1 MSFAMIFANIG
12 NSAAV
17 AMAAEGNGGRVEF
30 QMSREDVWAAAKE
43 AVRAG
48 GGISAENFNFT
59 QGDAEGV
66 RALFAGGRLFEI
78 TNGVKYEAYPD
89 TEGAELRVFIRIP
102 GDGDPEN
109 YQLTG
114 EEKLVF
120 MYMNSGEE
128 DLRASVKIVGE
139 ESGEIAVNTGE
150 ILVES
155 WQEAFGE
162 SRKKDGEN
170 LSGQMSAPA
179 QGSQNGAGKEAAGS
193 TDSAG
198 SEETSAGV
206 ENAVG
211 EETTAR
217 EENAVGEETTAG
229 EENAV
234 GEETTVGEE
243 NTTGEETTVGAENM
257 GGEETAAGEDG
268 SVHDETGADEADGKT
283 EIEIGTGTEAGAGED
298 ANSTDSGTLDNA
310 EVSGEESNK
319 AEQDNGDISSETGE
333 EVKVETEVKPGSE
346 AGTEAEENGTSHEHD
361 EASVEKSEAPAEKA
375 EAAPEHSGKDVKEPE
390 KADGAEEKTIEKT
403 EGKTEEKS
411 KDAEKASD
419 RSADKDSSSDTSGS
433 DGNDENKETAKLS
446 KSENQVRVVAES
458 AEDKYGLV
466 ALGENT
472 TARVIVMK
480 LSATGFAAEGEEGI
494 PADVPEEVKKFLE
507 AVKELPVPEA
517 VTKEDAEEIIEKLY
531 SETLSDGYALTI
543 NSDEPWTQ
551 REDVKAACVKYEV
564 TFAAAEKVLKLEEA
578 GTFETK
584 IDKNKSLFG
593 RDYHIYEQNVVD
605 ELNRRTLN
613 LNITVPVGETVIDEG
628 VFRFWDMSY
637 GVYNVSSWDD
647 FDIWST
653 NEDVLKVKAVPN
665 GKSLKII
672 YEGIADGTAQI
683 KMAFNLTTI
692 STGEGSIWGAG
703 NWGGAACAN
712 CTVGTMTV
720 GNGTGNGKPAKPT
733 VNDVPTANQDGYVY
747 IKCVTYPNT
756 DPTNKWNRTHAGYM
770 RLRNSTNG
778 WSFGE
783 IYSNDGRFGDE
794 LPTNDYPWFCD
805 LTIDKDWYLKQWNFN
820 YSYAESVHYLANDAP
835 VTMTFV
841 SDGEDWYYF
850 EEDVPLVV
858 WITHEKPVDPTYA
871 VTYTDGVAGEVV
883 FPDQGYEGLKV
894 KDKTPEFKGIPSRDG
909 YTFMGWAP
917 AVNPVVS
924 ADDAN
929 DKNEIIYTATWKK
942 NEEKPTP
949 TTYTVIYTDG
959 VKGEIVFPDQGYE
972 DLKVKDKTPEFKGT
986 PSRDGYTFMGWAPA
1000 VNPVVSA
1007 DDANDKNEI
1016 IYTATWKKNE
1026 EKPTPTTYTVIYTD
1040 GVKGEIVFPDQGYED
1055 LKVDDNTPAFVGET
1069 GEPSSPT
1076 CDGYTFKGWSPEVKE
1091 KVKAED
1097 ANDKGEIIY
1106 TATWEKNEEE
1116 KPTPTTYTIIYTD
1129 GVENETVFDEQ
1140 RHEGLKVDDN
1150 TPAFVGETG
1159 EPSSPTCDG
1168 YTFKGWSPE
1177 VKEKV
1182 KAEDANDKGEIIY
1195 TATWEKN
1202 GAKPTPKLVVTKK
1215 NDGFKV
1221 DNKTGKATVDY
1232 TVTVTNVSGF
1242 DIYGLRITDELDEP
1256 TLEKVNAADIGKPS
1270 ITYSFKDFKI
1280 DKGDGNGPSKASL
1293 KSGGANDLIHVLE
1306 PLDRNEEF
1314 KDNQKVTLTYT
1325 IEIENANDDVE
1336 VKVTL
1341 YNKVKGA
1348 SWSKL
1353 SGTAPQGRK
1362 SRAAAMLLADAADSD
1377 EPDVDGEASSSTGG
1391 EISDSGSSDTEGTI
1405 PRKYRV
1411 SYTWNLPEGA
1421 DEKLPETEKY
1431 FKDTLVTVDNDY
1443 TSSTKITVDGKTYTF
1458 SGWSTEDGEI
1468 RDAVENGEF
1477 TMPARNVVIKGTWTP
1492 DNPGPDKPDP
1502 DNPEPENPDPDKPD
1516 PDKPEPDNPG
1526 PDNPTPDNPKPDNP
1540 TPDIPNPETHKV
1552 TVHYIYAD
1560 GSRAADDAVRDNL
1573 TEGTTYSITS
1583 PGISGY
1589 TPDQSIVNGT
1599 MGTEDVEITVTYTRN
1614 SSGNSGGGGSN
1625 GGGGGGGSR
1634 TTNIRGRA
1642 LGSTP
1647 DSEPDVPVAEVPDE
1661 DVPLANIPVDIPD
1674 ADVPLAGIVQWNIPD
1689 DDVPLAAVP
1698 RTGDSS
1704 GVWHMMAI
1712 LSAFGLMAMSLL
1724 DKKKR
1729 QE

>member
-1 MSFAMIFANIG
+1 MERRTENRLRQRKRALQHWYPAKRLAAFILSFAMIFANIG

-162 SRKKDGEN
+162 NHKEDEEN
-170 LSGQMSAPA
+170 LSGQTSAPA
-179 QGSQNGAGKEAAGS
+179 QGGQNGAGKEAAGS

-198 SEETSAGV
+198 SEETTAG
-206 ENAVG
+206 A
-211 EETTAR
+211 
-217 EENAVGEETTAG
+217 ENAVGEETTAG
-229 EENAV
+229 EEV
-234 GEETTVGEE
+234 ISGEETTVGEE
-243 NTTGEETTVGAENM
+243 NAAGEETTVGEENAAGGETTVGAENT
-257 GGEETAAGEDG
+257 GGEETVAGEDG
-268 SVHDETGADEADGKT
+268 SVHDEAGADEAGSKT
-283 EIEIGTGTEAGAGED
+283 EIEIGTGTEAGSEED
-298 ANSTDSGTLDNA
+298 ADSTDSRTLDNA
-310 EVSGEESNK
+310 EVSGEETNK
-319 AEQDNGDISSETGE
+319 AEQDKDDKSSETGE
-333 EVKVETEVKPGSE
+333 EAKAETEVKPGSE
-346 AGTEAEENGTSHEHD
+346 AGA
-361 EASVEKSEAPAEKA
+361 EASAEKSEASPEKA
-375 EAAPEHSGKDVKEPE
+375 EAAPEHSNKDVKEPE
-390 KADGAEEKTIEKT
+390 RADGAEEKTKEKT

-411 KDAEKASD
+411 KDAEKESD
-419 RSADKDSSSDTSGS
+419 KSADKDSSSDTSGS
-433 DGNDENKETAKLS
+433 NGNDENKETAKLS

-458 AEDKYGLV
+458 AGDKYGLV

-480 LSATGFAAEGEEGI
+480 LSATGFAAEDEEEI

-507 AVKELPVPEA
+507 AVAKLPEEITKENAEDVGALLYGEIADALEVLLGTEYEDRNDVQNAEVVMAEAIEMLEA
-517 VTKEDAEEIIEKLY
+517 VLGMETEVYAKNISVYANTLAE
-531 SETLSDGYALTI
+531 
-543 NSDEPWTQ
+543 
-551 REDVKAACVKYEV
+551 VKAAFKNQGIFQKTGASVTKDPTPQKILHVGEKNSQTFTPVRGIQCRTCGNWLGGGIFAPTKYCELEASDNNSLTKDFKFGKGNSSDSLAGSTECLKMDFSGAKPGTSTINVNYYCNFELYYDRSLGDDGGSYKSCYYCYVYYNLITNLGYVQNDATWHKYIETIPVKIQADYQLKYDLNGGSGSV
-564 TFAAAEKVLKLEEA
+564 PSTLKTAAATSMSINVTSQKPIRTDYTFKGWAEKPDAKAKDVISSVTLNWYEAEEDEY
-578 GTFETK
+578 GNLPGSKKNPVTK
-584 IDKNKSLFG
+584 ILYAVWEEEDTSPDSPKAT
-593 RDYHIYEQNVVD
+593 Y
-605 ELNRRTLN
+605 
-613 LNITVPVGETVIDEG
+613 TVI
-628 VFRFWDMSY
+628 
-637 GVYNVSSWDD
+637 
-647 FDIWST
+647 
-653 NEDVLKVKAVPN
+653 
-665 GKSLKII
+665 
-672 YEGIADGTAQI
+672 
-683 KMAFNLTTI
+683 
-692 STGEGSIWGAG
+692 
-703 NWGGAACAN
+703 
-712 CTVGTMTV
+712 
-720 GNGTGNGKPAKPT
+720 
-733 VNDVPTANQDGYVY
+733 
-747 IKCVTYPNT
+747 
-756 DPTNKWNRTHAGYM
+756 
-770 RLRNSTNG
+770 
-778 WSFGE
+778 
-783 IYSNDGRFGDE
+783 
-794 LPTNDYPWFCD
+794 
-805 LTIDKDWYLKQWNFN
+805 
-820 YSYAESVHYLANDAP
+820 
-835 VTMTFV
+835 
-841 SDGEDWYYF
+841 
-850 EEDVPLVV
+850 
-858 WITHEKPVDPTYA
+858 
-871 VTYTDGVAGEVV
+871 YTDGVSGEIV
-883 FPDQGYEGLKV
+883 FPDEGYEGLQEGNN
-894 KDKTPEFKGIPSRDG
+894 TPGFTGTTSRDG

-929 DKNEIIYTATWKK
+929 DKNEIIYTATWQK

-972 DLKVKDKTPEFKGT
+972 
-986 PSRDGYTFMGWAPA
+986 
-1000 VNPVVSA
+1000 
-1007 DDANDKNEI
+1007 
-1016 IYTATWKKNE
+1016 
-1026 EKPTPTTYTVIYTD
+1026 
-1040 GVKGEIVFPDQGYED
+1040 
-1055 LKVDDNTPAFVGET
+1055 
-1069 GEPSSPT
+1069 
-1076 CDGYTFKGWSPEVKE
+1076 
-1091 KVKAED
+1091 
-1097 ANDKGEIIY
+1097 
-1106 TATWEKNEEE
+1106 
-1116 KPTPTTYTIIYTD
+1116 
-1129 GVENETVFDEQ
+1129 
-1140 RHEGLKVDDN
+1140 GLKVDDN

-1159 EPSSPTCDG
+1159 EPSSPTRDG

-1182 KAEDANDKGEIIY
+1182 KADDANDKNEIIY

-1221 DNKTGKATVDY
+1221 DNKTGKATVNY

-1242 DIYGLRITDELDEP
+1242 SIYGLRITDELDEP
-1256 TLEKVNAADIGKPS
+1256 TLEKVNAADTGEPS

-1280 DKGDGNGPSKASL
+1280 DKGDGNGPSEASL
-1293 KSGGANDLIHVLE
+1293 KSGGANDLIHILE

-1362 SRAAAMLLADAADSD
+1362 SRAAAMLLADAADRD

-1502 DNPEPENPDPDKPD
+1502 DPDNPEPENPDPDKPD

-1560 GSRAADDAVRDNL
+1560 GSRAADDAVRDDL
-1573 TEGTTYSITS
+1573 AEGTTYSITS
-1583 PGISGY
+1583 PDISGY
-1589 TPDQSIVNGT
+1589 TPDQSIVNGM

-1634 TTNIRGRA
+1634 TTNIRGRV

-1661 DVPLANIPVDIPD
+1661 DVPLANIPVNIPD

-1712 LSAFGLMAMSLL
+1712 LSAFGLIAMSLL

>member
-1 MSFAMIFANIG
+1 MIFANIG

-972 DLKVKDKTPEFKGT
+972 DLKV
-986 PSRDGYTFMGWAPA
+986 
-1000 VNPVVSA
+1000 
-1007 DDANDKNEI
+1007 
-1016 IYTATWKKNE
+1016 
-1026 EKPTPTTYTVIYTD
+1026 
-1040 GVKGEIVFPDQGYED
+1040 
-1055 LKVDDNTPAFVGET
+1055 DDNTPAFVGET

-1159 EPSSPTCDG
+1159 EPSSPTRDG

-1202 GAKPTPKLVVTKK
+1202 GAKPTPKLVVTKE
-1215 NDGFKV
+1215 NDGFKL
-1221 DNKTGKATVDY
+1221 DNKTGKATVNY

-1242 DIYGLRITDELDEP
+1242 SIYGLRITDELDEP
-1256 TLEKVNAADIGKPS
+1256 TLEKVNAEDIGEPS

-1280 DKGDGNGPSKASL
+1280 DKGDGNGPSEASL
-1293 KSGGANDLIHVLE
+1293 KSGGAHDRIHVLE

-1502 DNPEPENPDPDKPD
+1502 DPDNPEPENPDPDKPD

-1552 TVHYIYAD
+1552 TVYYIYAD
-1560 GSRAADDAVRDNL
+1560 GSRAADDAVRDDL
-1573 TEGTTYSITS
+1573 AEGTTYSITS

-1634 TTNIRGRA
+1634 TTNIRGRV

>member
-1 MSFAMIFANIG
+1 MERRTENRLRQRKRALQHWYPAKRLAAFILSFAMIFANIG

-972 DLKVKDKTPEFKGT
+972 DLKV
-986 PSRDGYTFMGWAPA
+986 
-1000 VNPVVSA
+1000 
-1007 DDANDKNEI
+1007 
-1016 IYTATWKKNE
+1016 
-1026 EKPTPTTYTVIYTD
+1026 
-1040 GVKGEIVFPDQGYED
+1040 
-1055 LKVDDNTPAFVGET
+1055 DDNTPAFVGET

-1159 EPSSPTCDG
+1159 EPSSPTRDG

-1362 SRAAAMLLADAADSD
+1362 SRAAAMLLADAADRD

-1502 DNPEPENPDPDKPD
+1502 DPDNPEPENPDPDKPD

-1560 GSRAADDAVRDNL
+1560 GSRAADDAVRDDL
-1573 TEGTTYSITS
+1573 AEGTTYSITS
-1583 PGISGY
+1583 PDISGY
-1589 TPDQSIVNGT
+1589 TPDQSIVNGM

-1634 TTNIRGRA
+1634 TTNIRGRV

-1661 DVPLANIPVDIPD
+1661 DVPLANIPVNIPD

-1712 LSAFGLMAMSLL
+1712 LSAFGLIAMSLL

>member
-1 MSFAMIFANIG
+1 MERRTENRLRQRKRALQHWYPAKRLAAFILSFAMIFANIG
-12 NSAAV
+12 NSAAA

-30 QMSREDVWAAAKE
+30 WMSREDVWAAAKE

-89 TEGAELRVFIRIP
+89 TEGAELRVFVRIP

-139 ESGEIAVNTGE
+139 EGGEIVVNTGE

-162 SRKKDGEN
+162 SRKEDEEN
-170 LSGQMSAPA
+170 LSGQTSAPA
-179 QGSQNGAGKEAAGS
+179 QGGQNGAGKEAAGS

-198 SEETSAGV
+198 SEETTAG
-206 ENAVG
+206 A
-211 EETTAR
+211 
-217 EENAVGEETTAG
+217 ENAVGEETTAG
-229 EENAV
+229 EEV
-234 GEETTVGEE
+234 ISGEETTVGEE
-243 NTTGEETTVGAENM
+243 NAAGEETTVGEENAAGGETTVGAENT
-257 GGEETAAGEDG
+257 GGEETVAGEDG
-268 SVHDETGADEADGKT
+268 SVHDEAGADEAGSKT
-283 EIEIGTGTEAGAGED
+283 EIEIGTGTEAGSEED
-298 ANSTDSGTLDNA
+298 ADSTDSGTLDNA
-310 EVSGEESNK
+310 EVSGEETNK
-319 AEQDNGDISSETGE
+319 AEQDKDDKSSETGE
-333 EVKVETEVKPGSE
+333 EAKAETEVKPGSE
-346 AGTEAEENGTSHEHD
+346 AGA
-361 EASVEKSEAPAEKA
+361 EASAEKSEASPEKA
-375 EAAPEHSGKDVKEPE
+375 EAAPEHSNKDVKEPE
-390 KADGAEEKTIEKT
+390 RADGAEEKTKEKT

-419 RSADKDSSSDTSGS
+419 KSADKDSSSDTSGS
-433 DGNDENKETAKLS
+433 NGNDENKETAKLS

-458 AEDKYGLV
+458 AGDKYGLV

-480 LSATGFAAEGEEGI
+480 LSATGFAAEDEEEI

-507 AVKELPVPEA
+507 AVAKLPEEITKENAEDVGALLYGEIADALEVLLGTEYEDRNDVQNAEVVMAEAIEMLEA
-517 VTKEDAEEIIEKLY
+517 VLGMETEVYAKNISVYGNTLAE
-531 SETLSDGYALTI
+531 
-543 NSDEPWTQ
+543 
-551 REDVKAACVKYEV
+551 VKAAFKNQGIFQKTGASVTKDPTPQKILHVGEKNSQTFTPVRGIQCRTCGNWLGGGIFAPTKYCELEASDNNSLTKDFKFGKGNSSDSLAGSTECLKMDFSGAKPGTSTINVNYYCNFELYYDRSLGDDGGSNKFCYYCYVYYNRITNLGYVQNDATWHKYIETIPVKIQADYQLKYDLNGGSGSV
-564 TFAAAEKVLKLEEA
+564 PSTLKTAAATSMSINVTSQKPIRTDYTFKGWAEKPDAKAKDVISSVTLNWYEAEEDEY
-578 GTFETK
+578 GNLPGSKKNPVTK
-584 IDKNKSLFG
+584 ILYAVWEEEDTSPDSPKAT
-593 RDYHIYEQNVVD
+593 Y
-605 ELNRRTLN
+605 
-613 LNITVPVGETVIDEG
+613 TVI
-628 VFRFWDMSY
+628 
-637 GVYNVSSWDD
+637 
-647 FDIWST
+647 
-653 NEDVLKVKAVPN
+653 
-665 GKSLKII
+665 
-672 YEGIADGTAQI
+672 
-683 KMAFNLTTI
+683 
-692 STGEGSIWGAG
+692 
-703 NWGGAACAN
+703 
-712 CTVGTMTV
+712 
-720 GNGTGNGKPAKPT
+720 
-733 VNDVPTANQDGYVY
+733 
-747 IKCVTYPNT
+747 
-756 DPTNKWNRTHAGYM
+756 
-770 RLRNSTNG
+770 
-778 WSFGE
+778 
-783 IYSNDGRFGDE
+783 
-794 LPTNDYPWFCD
+794 
-805 LTIDKDWYLKQWNFN
+805 
-820 YSYAESVHYLANDAP
+820 
-835 VTMTFV
+835 
-841 SDGEDWYYF
+841 
-850 EEDVPLVV
+850 
-858 WITHEKPVDPTYA
+858 
-871 VTYTDGVAGEVV
+871 YTDGVSGEIV
-883 FPDQGYEGLKV
+883 FPDEGYEGLQEGNN
-894 KDKTPEFKGIPSRDG
+894 TPGFTGTTSRDG

-929 DKNEIIYTATWKK
+929 DKNEIIYTATWQK

-972 DLKVKDKTPEFKGT
+972 GLKVEDKTPAFEGT
-986 PSRDGYTFMGWAPA
+986 PSRDGYTFMGWSPA

-1007 DDANDKNEI
+1007 DDANENNEI
-1016 IYTATWKKNE
+1016 IYTATWQKNE
-1026 EKPTPTTYTVIYTD
+1026 EKPIPTTYTVIYTD
-1040 GVKGEIVFPDQGYED
+1040 GVKGEIVFPDQGYE
-1055 LKVDDNTPAFVGET
+1055 
-1069 GEPSSPT
+1069 
-1076 CDGYTFKGWSPEVKE
+1076 
-1091 KVKAED
+1091 
-1097 ANDKGEIIY
+1097 
-1106 TATWEKNEEE
+1106 
-1116 KPTPTTYTIIYTD
+1116 
-1129 GVENETVFDEQ
+1129 
-1140 RHEGLKVDDN
+1140 GLKVDDN

-1159 EPSSPTCDG
+1159 EPSSPTRDG

-1182 KAEDANDKGEIIY
+1182 KADDANDKNEIIY

-1221 DNKTGKATVDY
+1221 DNKTGKATVNY

-1242 DIYGLRITDELDEP
+1242 SIYGLRITDELDEP
-1256 TLEKVNAADIGKPS
+1256 TLEKVNAADIGEPS

-1280 DKGDGNGPSKASL
+1280 DKGDGNGPSEASL
-1293 KSGGANDLIHVLE
+1293 KSGRAHDRIHVLE

-1477 TMPARNVVIKGTWTP
+1477 TMPARNVIIKGTWTP
-1492 DNPGPDKPDP
+1492 DNPGQDKPDPEP
-1502 DNPEPENPDPDKPD
+1502 DNPEPDNPGPDNPTPDNPKPD
-1516 PDKPEPDNPG
+1516 NPGPDNPTPDNPKPDNPG

-1560 GSRAADDAVRDNL
+1560 GSRAADDAVRDDL
-1573 TEGTTYSITS
+1573 AEGTTYSITS
-1583 PGISGY
+1583 PDISGY
-1589 TPDQSIVNGT
+1589 TPDQSIVNGM

-1634 TTNIRGRA
+1634 TTNIRGRV

>member
-1 MSFAMIFANIG
+1 MIFANIG

-1106 TATWEKNEEE
+1106 TATWEKN
-1116 KPTPTTYTIIYTD
+1116 
-1129 GVENETVFDEQ
+1129 
-1140 RHEGLKVDDN
+1140 
-1150 TPAFVGETG
+1150 
-1159 EPSSPTCDG
+1159 
-1168 YTFKGWSPE
+1168 
-1177 VKEKV
+1177 
-1182 KAEDANDKGEIIY
+1182 
-1195 TATWEKN
+1195 

-1362 SRAAAMLLADAADSD
+1362 SRAAAMLLADAADRD

-1502 DNPEPENPDPDKPD
+1502 DPDNPEPENPDPDKPD

-1560 GSRAADDAVRDNL
+1560 GSRAADDAVRDDL
-1573 TEGTTYSITS
+1573 AEGTTYSITS
-1583 PGISGY
+1583 PDISGY
-1589 TPDQSIVNGT
+1589 TPDQSIVNGM

-1634 TTNIRGRA
+1634 TTNIRGRV

-1661 DVPLANIPVDIPD
+1661 DVPLANIPVNIPD

-1712 LSAFGLMAMSLL
+1712 LSAFGLIAMSLL

>member
-1 MSFAMIFANIG
+1 MERRTENRLRQRKRALQHWYPAKRLAAFILSFAMIFANIG

-162 SRKKDGEN
+162 NHKEDEEN
-170 LSGQMSAPA
+170 LSGQTSAPA
-179 QGSQNGAGKEAAGS
+179 QGGQNGAGKEAAGS

-198 SEETSAGV
+198 SEETTAG
-206 ENAVG
+206 A
-211 EETTAR
+211 
-217 EENAVGEETTAG
+217 ENAVGEETTAG
-229 EENAV
+229 EEV
-234 GEETTVGEE
+234 ISGEETTVGEE
-243 NTTGEETTVGAENM
+243 NAAGEETTVGEENAAGGETTVGAENT
-257 GGEETAAGEDG
+257 GGEETVAGEDG
-268 SVHDETGADEADGKT
+268 SVHDEAGADEAGSKT
-283 EIEIGTGTEAGAGED
+283 EIEIGTGTEAGSEED
-298 ANSTDSGTLDNA
+298 ADSTDSRTLDNA
-310 EVSGEESNK
+310 EVSGEETNK
-319 AEQDNGDISSETGE
+319 AEQDKDDKSSETGE
-333 EVKVETEVKPGSE
+333 EAKAETEVKPGSE
-346 AGTEAEENGTSHEHD
+346 AGA
-361 EASVEKSEAPAEKA
+361 EASAEKSEASPEKA
-375 EAAPEHSGKDVKEPE
+375 EAAPEHSNKDVKEPE
-390 KADGAEEKTIEKT
+390 RADGAEEKTKEKT

-419 RSADKDSSSDTSGS
+419 KSADKDSSSDTSGS
-433 DGNDENKETAKLS
+433 NGNDENKETAKLS

-458 AEDKYGLV
+458 AGDKYGLV

-480 LSATGFAAEGEEGI
+480 LSATGFAAEDEEEI

-507 AVKELPVPEA
+507 AVAKLPEEITKENAEDVGALLYGEIADALEVLLGTEYEDRNDVQNAEVVMAEAIEMLEA
-517 VTKEDAEEIIEKLY
+517 VLGMETEVYAKNISVYANTLAE
-531 SETLSDGYALTI
+531 
-543 NSDEPWTQ
+543 
-551 REDVKAACVKYEV
+551 VKAAFKNQGIFQKTGASVTKDPTPQKILHVGEKNSQTFTPVRGIQCRTCGNWLGGGIFAPTKYCELEASDNNSLTKDFKFGKGNSSDSLAGSTECLKMDFSGAKPGTSTINVNYYCNFELYYDRSLGDDGGSYKSCYYCYVYYNLITNLGYVQNDATWHKYIETIPVKIQADYQLKYDLNGGSGSV
-564 TFAAAEKVLKLEEA
+564 PSTLKTAAATSMSINVTSQKPIRTDYTFKGWAEKPDAKAKDVISSVTLNWYEAEEDEY
-578 GTFETK
+578 GNLPGSKKNPVTK
-584 IDKNKSLFG
+584 ILYAVWEEEDTSPDSPKAT
-593 RDYHIYEQNVVD
+593 Y
-605 ELNRRTLN
+605 
-613 LNITVPVGETVIDEG
+613 TVI
-628 VFRFWDMSY
+628 
-637 GVYNVSSWDD
+637 
-647 FDIWST
+647 
-653 NEDVLKVKAVPN
+653 
-665 GKSLKII
+665 
-672 YEGIADGTAQI
+672 
-683 KMAFNLTTI
+683 
-692 STGEGSIWGAG
+692 
-703 NWGGAACAN
+703 
-712 CTVGTMTV
+712 
-720 GNGTGNGKPAKPT
+720 
-733 VNDVPTANQDGYVY
+733 
-747 IKCVTYPNT
+747 
-756 DPTNKWNRTHAGYM
+756 
-770 RLRNSTNG
+770 
-778 WSFGE
+778 
-783 IYSNDGRFGDE
+783 
-794 LPTNDYPWFCD
+794 
-805 LTIDKDWYLKQWNFN
+805 
-820 YSYAESVHYLANDAP
+820 
-835 VTMTFV
+835 
-841 SDGEDWYYF
+841 
-850 EEDVPLVV
+850 
-858 WITHEKPVDPTYA
+858 
-871 VTYTDGVAGEVV
+871 YTDGVSGEIV
-883 FPDQGYEGLKV
+883 FPDEGYEGLQEGNN
-894 KDKTPEFKGIPSRDG
+894 TPGFTGTTSRDG

-929 DKNEIIYTATWKK
+929 DKNEIIYTATWQK

-972 DLKVKDKTPEFKGT
+972 
-986 PSRDGYTFMGWAPA
+986 
-1000 VNPVVSA
+1000 
-1007 DDANDKNEI
+1007 
-1016 IYTATWKKNE
+1016 
-1026 EKPTPTTYTVIYTD
+1026 
-1040 GVKGEIVFPDQGYED
+1040 
-1055 LKVDDNTPAFVGET
+1055 
-1069 GEPSSPT
+1069 
-1076 CDGYTFKGWSPEVKE
+1076 
-1091 KVKAED
+1091 
-1097 ANDKGEIIY
+1097 
-1106 TATWEKNEEE
+1106 
-1116 KPTPTTYTIIYTD
+1116 
-1129 GVENETVFDEQ
+1129 
-1140 RHEGLKVDDN
+1140 GLKVDDN

-1159 EPSSPTCDG
+1159 EPSSPTRDG

-1182 KAEDANDKGEIIY
+1182 KADDANDKNEIIY

-1221 DNKTGKATVDY
+1221 DNKTGKATVNY

-1242 DIYGLRITDELDEP
+1242 SIYGLRITDELDEP
-1256 TLEKVNAADIGKPS
+1256 TLEKVNAADTGEPS

-1280 DKGDGNGPSKASL
+1280 DKGDGNGPSEASL
-1293 KSGGANDLIHVLE
+1293 KSGGANDLIHILE

-1362 SRAAAMLLADAADSD
+1362 SRAAAMLLADAADRD

-1502 DNPEPENPDPDKPD
+1502 DPDNPEPENPDPDKPD

-1560 GSRAADDAVRDNL
+1560 GSRAADDAVRDDL
-1573 TEGTTYSITS
+1573 AEGTTYSITS
-1583 PGISGY
+1583 PDISGY
-1589 TPDQSIVNGT
+1589 TPDQSIVNGM

-1634 TTNIRGRA
+1634 TTNIRGRV

-1661 DVPLANIPVDIPD
+1661 DVPLANIPVNIPD

-1712 LSAFGLMAMSLL
+1712 LSAFGLIAMSLL

>member
-1 MSFAMIFANIG
+1 MSKRRKLYGKENRKPVKTKETGI
-12 NSAAV
+12 AALV
-17 AMAAEGNGGRVEF
+17 SGEAAGGIYLVVCDDLCQYRQLRRCGNGSGRKRR
-30 QMSREDVWAAAKE
+30 SC
-43 AVRAG
+43 
-48 GGISAENFNFT
+48 GISDEP
-59 QGDAEGV
+59 
-66 RALFAGGRLFEI
+66 GGRLFEI

-972 DLKVKDKTPEFKGT
+972 DLKV
-986 PSRDGYTFMGWAPA
+986 
-1000 VNPVVSA
+1000 
-1007 DDANDKNEI
+1007 
-1016 IYTATWKKNE
+1016 
-1026 EKPTPTTYTVIYTD
+1026 
-1040 GVKGEIVFPDQGYED
+1040 
-1055 LKVDDNTPAFVGET
+1055 
-1069 GEPSSPT
+1069 
-1076 CDGYTFKGWSPEVKE
+1076 
-1091 KVKAED
+1091 
-1097 ANDKGEIIY
+1097 
-1106 TATWEKNEEE
+1106 
-1116 KPTPTTYTIIYTD
+1116 
-1129 GVENETVFDEQ
+1129 
-1140 RHEGLKVDDN
+1140 DDN

-1325 IEIENANDDVE
+1325 IEIENANDEVE

-1348 SWSKL
+1348 SWSKK
-1353 SGTAPQGRK
+1353 SGTASQTRK
-1362 SRAAAMLLADAADSD
+1362 SRSAAMFLADSADYD

-1405 PRKYRV
+1405 PRKYHV

-1431 FKDTLVTVDNDY
+1431 FKNTFVTVDNSY
-1443 TSSTKITVDGKTYTF
+1443 TNSTKITVDGKTYTF

-1492 DNPGPDKPDP
+1492 DSPDVPVPDSRYKVTIHYIYKEDGTKAADDNIEDNLAKDDTYSITSPEIEGYTPDRSVVNGTMGTEDIEITVTYTKNDPGNNREEPDSPEPDNPGPNNPGPDNPTP
-1502 DNPEPENPDPDKPD
+1502 DNPKPD
-1516 PDKPEPDNPG
+1516 NPGPDNPTPDNPKPDNPGPDNPTPDNPKPDNPG

-1552 TVHYIYAD
+1552 TVYYIYAD
-1560 GSRAADDAVRDNL
+1560 GSRAADDAVRDDL
-1573 TEGTTYSITS
+1573 AEGTTYSITS

-1634 TTNIRGRA
+1634 TTNIRGRV

>member
-1 MSFAMIFANIG
+1 MERRTENRLRQRKRALQHWYPAKRLAAFILSFAMIFANIG

-883 FPDQGYEGLKV
+883 FPDQGYE
-894 KDKTPEFKGIPSRDG
+894 
-909 YTFMGWAP
+909 
-917 AVNPVVS
+917 
-924 ADDAN
+924 
-929 DKNEIIYTATWKK
+929 
-942 NEEKPTP
+942 
-949 TTYTVIYTDG
+949 
-959 VKGEIVFPDQGYE
+959 

-1076 CDGYTFKGWSPEVKE
+1076 RDGYTFKGWSPEVKE

-1159 EPSSPTCDG
+1159 EPSSPTRDG

-1362 SRAAAMLLADAADSD
+1362 SRAAAMLLADAADRD

-1502 DNPEPENPDPDKPD
+1502 DPDNPEPENPDPDKPD

-1560 GSRAADDAVRDNL
+1560 GSRAADDAVRDDL
-1573 TEGTTYSITS
+1573 AEGTTYSITS
-1583 PGISGY
+1583 PDISGY
-1589 TPDQSIVNGT
+1589 TPDQSIVNGM

-1634 TTNIRGRA
+1634 TTNIRGRV

-1661 DVPLANIPVDIPD
+1661 DVPLANIPVNIPD

-1712 LSAFGLMAMSLL
+1712 LSAFGLIAMSLL

>member
-1 MSFAMIFANIG
+1 MERRTENRLRQRKRALQHWYPAKRLAAFVLSFAMIFANIG
-12 NSAAV
+12 NSAAA

-66 RALFAGGRLFEI
+66 RALFAGGRFFEI

-89 TEGAELRVFIRIP
+89 TEGAELRVFVRIP

-139 ESGEIAVNTGE
+139 EGGEIVVNTGE

-162 SRKKDGEN
+162 NHKEDEEN
-170 LSGQMSAPA
+170 LSGQTSAPA
-179 QGSQNGAGKEAAGS
+179 QGGQNGAGKEAAGS

-198 SEETSAGV
+198 SEETTAG
-206 ENAVG
+206 A
-211 EETTAR
+211 
-217 EENAVGEETTAG
+217 ENAVGEETTAG
-229 EENAV
+229 EEV
-234 GEETTVGEE
+234 ISGEETTVGEE
-243 NTTGEETTVGAENM
+243 NAAGEETTVGEENAAGGETTVGAENT
-257 GGEETAAGEDG
+257 GGEETVAGEDG
-268 SVHDETGADEADGKT
+268 SVHDEAGADEAGSKT
-283 EIEIGTGTEAGAGED
+283 EIEIGTGTEARSEED
-298 ANSTDSGTLDNA
+298 ADSIDSGTLDNA
-310 EVSGEESNK
+310 EVSGEETNK
-319 AEQDNGDISSETGE
+319 AEQDKDDKSSETGE
-333 EVKVETEVKPGSE
+333 EAKAETEVKPGSE
-346 AGTEAEENGTSHEHD
+346 AGA
-361 EASVEKSEAPAEKA
+361 EASAEKSEASPEKA
-375 EAAPEHSGKDVKEPE
+375 EAAPEHSNKDVKEPE
-390 KADGAEEKTIEKT
+390 RADGAEEKTKEKT

-419 RSADKDSSSDTSGS
+419 KSADKDSSSDTSGS
-433 DGNDENKETAKLS
+433 NGNDENKETAKLS

-458 AEDKYGLV
+458 AGDKYGLV

-480 LSATGFAAEGEEGI
+480 LSATGFAAEDEEEI

-507 AVKELPVPEA
+507 AVAKLPEEITKENAEDVGALLYGEIADALEVLLGTEYEDRNDVQNAEVVMAEAIEMLEA
-517 VTKEDAEEIIEKLY
+517 VLGMETEVYAKNISVYGNTLAE
-531 SETLSDGYALTI
+531 
-543 NSDEPWTQ
+543 
-551 REDVKAACVKYEV
+551 VKAAFKNQGIFQKTGASVTKDPTPQKILHVGEKNSQTFTPVRGIQCRTCGNWLGGGIFAPTKYCELEASDNNSLTKDFKFGKGNSSDSLAGSTECLKMDFSGAKPGTSTINVNYYCNFELYYDRSLGDDGGSYKSCYYCYVYYNRITNLGYVQNDATWHKYIETIPVKIQADYQLKYDLNGGSGSV
-564 TFAAAEKVLKLEEA
+564 PSTLKTAAATSMSINVTSQKPIRTDYTFKGWAEKPDAKAKDVISSVTLNWYEAEEDEY
-578 GTFETK
+578 GNLPGSKKNPVTK
-584 IDKNKSLFG
+584 ILYAVWEEEDTSPDSPKAT
-593 RDYHIYEQNVVD
+593 Y
-605 ELNRRTLN
+605 
-613 LNITVPVGETVIDEG
+613 TVI
-628 VFRFWDMSY
+628 
-637 GVYNVSSWDD
+637 
-647 FDIWST
+647 
-653 NEDVLKVKAVPN
+653 
-665 GKSLKII
+665 
-672 YEGIADGTAQI
+672 
-683 KMAFNLTTI
+683 
-692 STGEGSIWGAG
+692 
-703 NWGGAACAN
+703 
-712 CTVGTMTV
+712 
-720 GNGTGNGKPAKPT
+720 
-733 VNDVPTANQDGYVY
+733 
-747 IKCVTYPNT
+747 
-756 DPTNKWNRTHAGYM
+756 
-770 RLRNSTNG
+770 
-778 WSFGE
+778 
-783 IYSNDGRFGDE
+783 
-794 LPTNDYPWFCD
+794 
-805 LTIDKDWYLKQWNFN
+805 
-820 YSYAESVHYLANDAP
+820 
-835 VTMTFV
+835 
-841 SDGEDWYYF
+841 
-850 EEDVPLVV
+850 
-858 WITHEKPVDPTYA
+858 
-871 VTYTDGVAGEVV
+871 YTDGVSGEIV
-883 FPDQGYEGLKV
+883 FPDEGYEGLQEGNN
-894 KDKTPEFKGIPSRDG
+894 TPGFTGTTSRDG

-929 DKNEIIYTATWKK
+929 DKNEIIYTATWQK

-972 DLKVKDKTPEFKGT
+972 
-986 PSRDGYTFMGWAPA
+986 
-1000 VNPVVSA
+1000 
-1007 DDANDKNEI
+1007 
-1016 IYTATWKKNE
+1016 
-1026 EKPTPTTYTVIYTD
+1026 
-1040 GVKGEIVFPDQGYED
+1040 
-1055 LKVDDNTPAFVGET
+1055 
-1069 GEPSSPT
+1069 
-1076 CDGYTFKGWSPEVKE
+1076 
-1091 KVKAED
+1091 
-1097 ANDKGEIIY
+1097 
-1106 TATWEKNEEE
+1106 
-1116 KPTPTTYTIIYTD
+1116 
-1129 GVENETVFDEQ
+1129 
-1140 RHEGLKVDDN
+1140 GLKVDDN

-1159 EPSSPTCDG
+1159 EPSSPTRDG

-1182 KAEDANDKGEIIY
+1182 KADDANDKNEIIY

-1202 GAKPTPKLVVTKK
+1202 GAKPTPKLVVTKE
-1215 NDGFKV
+1215 NDGFKL
-1221 DNKTGKATVDY
+1221 DNKTGKATVNY

-1242 DIYGLRITDELDEP
+1242 SIYGLRITDELDEP
-1256 TLEKVNAADIGKPS
+1256 TLEKVNAEDIGEPS

-1280 DKGDGNGPSKASL
+1280 DKGDGNGPSEASL
-1293 KSGGANDLIHVLE
+1293 KSGRAHDRIHVLE

-1362 SRAAAMLLADAADSD
+1362 SRAAAMLLADADDRD

-1492 DNPGPDKPDP
+1492 DNPGPDKPDPDP

-1634 TTNIRGRA
+1634 TTNIRGRV

>member
-1 MSFAMIFANIG
+1 MERRTENRLRQRKRALQHWYPAKRLAAFILSFAMIFANIG

-747 IKCVTYPNT
+747 IKCVTYPIT

-1106 TATWEKNEEE
+1106 TATWEKN
-1116 KPTPTTYTIIYTD
+1116 
-1129 GVENETVFDEQ
+1129 
-1140 RHEGLKVDDN
+1140 
-1150 TPAFVGETG
+1150 
-1159 EPSSPTCDG
+1159 
-1168 YTFKGWSPE
+1168 
-1177 VKEKV
+1177 
-1182 KAEDANDKGEIIY
+1182 
-1195 TATWEKN
+1195 

-1362 SRAAAMLLADAADSD
+1362 SRAAAMLLADAADRD

-1502 DNPEPENPDPDKPD
+1502 DPDNPEPENPDPDKPD

-1560 GSRAADDAVRDNL
+1560 GSRAADDAVRDDL
-1573 TEGTTYSITS
+1573 AEGTTYSITS
-1583 PGISGY
+1583 PDISGY
-1589 TPDQSIVNGT
+1589 TPDQSIVNGM

-1634 TTNIRGRA
+1634 TTNIRGRV

-1661 DVPLANIPVDIPD
+1661 DVPLANIPVNIPD

-1712 LSAFGLMAMSLL
+1712 LSAFGLIAMSLL

>member
-1 MSFAMIFANIG
+1 MSKRRKLYG
-12 NSAAV
+12 
-17 AMAAEGNGGRVEF
+17 
-30 QMSREDVWAAAKE
+30 KE
-43 AVRAG
+43 NRKP
-48 GGISAENFNFT
+48 
-59 QGDAEGV
+59 
-66 RALFAGGRLFEI
+66 
-78 TNGVKYEAYPD
+78 VK
-89 TEGAELRVFIRIP
+89 
-102 GDGDPEN
+102 
-109 YQLTG
+109 
-114 EEKLVF
+114 
-120 MYMNSGEE
+120 
-128 DLRASVKIVGE
+128 
-139 ESGEIAVNTGE
+139 TGE

-894 KDKTPEFKGIPSRDG
+894 KDKTPEFKG
-909 YTFMGWAP
+909 
-917 AVNPVVS
+917 
-924 ADDAN
+924 
-929 DKNEIIYTATWKK
+929 
-942 NEEKPTP
+942 
-949 TTYTVIYTDG
+949 
-959 VKGEIVFPDQGYE
+959 
-972 DLKVKDKTPEFKGT
+972 T

-1097 ANDKGEIIY
+1097 AN
-1106 TATWEKNEEE
+1106 N
-1116 KPTPTTYTIIYTD
+1116 
-1129 GVENETVFDEQ
+1129 
-1140 RHEGLKVDDN
+1140 
-1150 TPAFVGETG
+1150 
-1159 EPSSPTCDG
+1159 
-1168 YTFKGWSPE
+1168 
-1177 VKEKV
+1177 
-1182 KAEDANDKGEIIY
+1182 KGEIIY

-1325 IEIENANDDVE
+1325 IEIENANDEVE

-1348 SWSKL
+1348 SWSKK
-1353 SGTAPQGRK
+1353 SGTASQTRK
-1362 SRAAAMLLADAADSD
+1362 SRSAAMFLADSADYD

-1405 PRKYRV
+1405 PRKYHV

-1431 FKDTLVTVDNDY
+1431 FKNTFVTVDNSY
-1443 TSSTKITVDGKTYTF
+1443 TNSTKITVDGKTYTF

-1492 DNPGPDKPDP
+1492 DSPDVPVPDSRYKVTIHYIYKEDGTKAADDNIEDNLAKDDTYSITSPEIEGYTPDRSVVNGTMGTEDIEITVTYTKNDPGNNREEPDS
-1502 DNPEPENPDPDKPD
+1502 
-1516 PDKPEPDNPG
+1516 PEPDNPG
-1526 PDNPTPDNPKPDNP
+1526 PNNPEPDNPEPGNPEPDNPEPDNPIPDNPEPDNPTPDNPEPDNP
-1540 TPDIPNPETHKV
+1540 TPDNPGPDMPNTEMHKV

-1560 GSRAADDAVRDNL
+1560 GSRAADDAVRDDL
-1573 TEGTTYSITS
+1573 AEGTTYSITS
-1583 PGISGY
+1583 PDISGY
-1589 TPDQSIVNGT
+1589 TPDQSIVNGM

-1634 TTNIRGRA
+1634 TTNIRGRV

>member
-1 MSFAMIFANIG
+1 MERRTENRLRQRKRALQHWYPAKRLAAFILSFAMIFANIG

-972 DLKVKDKTPEFKGT
+972 DLKV
-986 PSRDGYTFMGWAPA
+986 
-1000 VNPVVSA
+1000 
-1007 DDANDKNEI
+1007 
-1016 IYTATWKKNE
+1016 
-1026 EKPTPTTYTVIYTD
+1026 
-1040 GVKGEIVFPDQGYED
+1040 
-1055 LKVDDNTPAFVGET
+1055 DDNTPAFVGET

-1076 CDGYTFKGWSPEVKE
+1076 
-1091 KVKAED
+1091 
-1097 ANDKGEIIY
+1097 
-1106 TATWEKNEEE
+1106 
-1116 KPTPTTYTIIYTD
+1116 
-1129 GVENETVFDEQ
+1129 
-1140 RHEGLKVDDN
+1140 R
-1150 TPAFVGETG
+1150 
-1159 EPSSPTCDG
+1159 DG

-1325 IEIENANDDVE
+1325 IEIENANDEVE

-1348 SWSKL
+1348 SWSKK
-1353 SGTAPQGRK
+1353 SGTASQTRK
-1362 SRAAAMLLADAADSD
+1362 SRSAAMFLADSADYD

-1405 PRKYRV
+1405 PRKYHV

-1431 FKDTLVTVDNDY
+1431 FKNTFVTVDNSY
-1443 TSSTKITVDGKTYTF
+1443 TNSTKITVDGKTYTF

-1492 DNPGPDKPDP
+1492 DSPDVPVPDSRYKVTIHYIYKEDGTKAADDNIEDNLAKDDTYSITSPEIEGYTPDRSVVNGTMGTEDIEITVTYTKNDPGNNREEPDS
-1502 DNPEPENPDPDKPD
+1502 
-1516 PDKPEPDNPG
+1516 PEPDNPG
-1526 PDNPTPDNPKPDNP
+1526 PNNPEPDNPEPGNPEPDNPEPDNPIPDNPEPDNPTPDNPEPDNP
-1540 TPDIPNPETHKV
+1540 TPDNPGPDMPNTEMHKV

-1560 GSRAADDAVRDNL
+1560 GSRAADDAVRDDL
-1573 TEGTTYSITS
+1573 AEGTTYSITS
-1583 PGISGY
+1583 PDISGY
-1589 TPDQSIVNGT
+1589 TPDQSIVNGM

-1634 TTNIRGRA
+1634 TTNIRGRV

>member
-1 MSFAMIFANIG
+1 MERRTENRLRQRKRALQHWYPAKRLAAFILSFAMIFANIG

-128 DLRASVKIVGE
+128 AFRASVKIVGE
-139 ESGEIAVNTGE
+139 ESGEIVVNTGE

-162 SRKKDGEN
+162 SRKEEEN
-170 LSGQMSAPA
+170 LSGQTSAPA

-193 TDSAG
+193 TDNAG
-198 SEETSAGV
+198 SEETSAG
-206 ENAVG
+206 
-211 EETTAR
+211 
-217 EENAVGEETTAG
+217 EENAV
-229 EENAV
+229 
-234 GEETTVGEE
+234 
-243 NTTGEETTVGAENM
+243 GEETTVGAENM
-257 GGEETAAGEDG
+257 GGEETAAREDG
-268 SVHDETGADEADGKT
+268 SVYDEAGADEAGGKT
-283 EIEIGTGTEAGAGED
+283 EIEIGTGTEAGSEED
-298 ANSTDSGTLDNA
+298 ADSTDSGTLDNA
-310 EVSGEESNK
+310 EVSGEETNK
-319 AEQDNGDISSETGE
+319 AEQDNGDKSSETGE
-333 EVKVETEVKPGSE
+333 EAKAETEVKPGSE
-346 AGTEAEENGTSHEHD
+346 AGAEAEENGASHDHD
-361 EASVEKSEAPAEKA
+361 EASAEGTAVGDFAEKSEAPAEKADTPAEKSEAPAEKAEASAEKSEASPEKA

-390 KADGAEEKTIEKT
+390 KADGAEEKTKEKT

-419 RSADKDSSSDTSGS
+419 KSADKDSSSDTLGS
-433 DGNDENKETAKLS
+433 NGNDENKETAKLS

-458 AEDKYGLV
+458 AGDKYGLV

-480 LSATGFAAEGEEGI
+480 LSATGFAAEDEEEI

-507 AVKELPVPEA
+507 AVKELPVPET
-517 VTKEDAEEIIEKLY
+517 VTKENAEEIGLKVNAVTELW
-531 SETLSDGYALTI
+531 EGLVGLGLGY
-543 NSDEPWTQ
+543 EE
-551 REDVKAACVKYEV
+551 REDVSAAMETVYAL
-564 TFAAAEKVLKLEEA
+564 FEKVLEAEEIAENVVFSEAQLPYKSSDGVTKSAFENAYNLGQSDTCYGIVKLDGENEEWDE
-578 GTFETK
+578 GTPNVWPTGGWSGAVNVTGYNWVHITNSNPDVATASYTTEGGKLKITFKPGKSSGTTK
-584 IDKNKSLFG
+584 ISVGVDANYPHYSLG
-593 RDYHIYEQNVVD
+593 TWNM
-605 ELNRRTLN
+605 ELNFDYTVTNGADNVSGTELARVTRSVTYDLSTDKSVWGKYSYFDGSYGERKSIGVGIIHDRTLRN
-613 LNITVPVGETVIDEG
+613 YYYTYTYSFYAQEMLDIAVGSYDTSIATVEAYEINSKAE
-628 VFRFWDMSY
+628 R
-637 GVYNVSSWDD
+637 DD
-647 FDIWST
+647 
-653 NEDVLKVKAVPN
+653 
-665 GKSLKII
+665 
-672 YEGIADGTAQI
+672 
-683 KMAFNLTTI
+683 
-692 STGEGSIWGAG
+692 
-703 NWGGAACAN
+703 
-712 CTVGTMTV
+712 V
-720 GNGTGNGKPAKPT
+720 GNTTMKGVGIKVTGLKEGTTQVVVTPKFK
-733 VNDVPTANQDGYVY
+733 VPTTDNGQNAYLITRTMPITVY
-747 IKCVTYPNT
+747 IKVIGEKQDNQYTLTY
-756 DPTNKWNRTHAGYM
+756 DA
-770 RLRNSTNG
+770 NG
-778 WSFGE
+778 GFFGE
-783 IYSNDGRFGDE
+783 EEESGIKSLPESHKTPADSLKFTIFNKTPVRKGYTFKGWADSKDATESKYKVNDEITLYKDK
-794 LPTNDYPWFCD
+794 PTK
-805 LTIDKDWYLKQWNFN
+805 TI
-820 YSYAESVHYLANDAP
+820 
-835 VTMTFV
+835 
-841 SDGEDWYYF
+841 
-850 EEDVPLVV
+850 
-858 WITHEKPVDPTYA
+858 YA
-871 VTYTDGVAGEVV
+871 VWEKNEDPPAPTETTYTVIYTDGVPGTTV
-883 FPDQGYEGLKV
+883 FADQGHEGLKV
-894 KDKTPEFKGIPSRDG
+894 GNKTPVFSEEEGKTEIVTDENGDSIVQPKRDG

-929 DKNEIIYTATWKK
+929 DKNEIIYTATWEK
-942 NEEKPTP
+942 NEEEKPTS

-959 VKGEIVFPDQGYE
+959 VENEMVFDEQRHKG
-972 DLKVKDKTPEFKGT
+972 
-986 PSRDGYTFMGWAPA
+986 
-1000 VNPVVSA
+1000 
-1007 DDANDKNEI
+1007 
-1016 IYTATWKKNE
+1016 
-1026 EKPTPTTYTVIYTD
+1026 
-1040 GVKGEIVFPDQGYED
+1040 
-1055 LKVDDNTPAFVGET
+1055 LKVDDNTPGFVGET

-1076 CDGYTFKGWSPEVKE
+1076 
-1091 KVKAED
+1091 
-1097 ANDKGEIIY
+1097 
-1106 TATWEKNEEE
+1106 
-1116 KPTPTTYTIIYTD
+1116 
-1129 GVENETVFDEQ
+1129 
-1140 RHEGLKVDDN
+1140 R
-1150 TPAFVGETG
+1150 
-1159 EPSSPTCDG
+1159 DG

-1202 GAKPTPKLVVTKK
+1202 GAKPIPKLVVTKE

-1221 DNKTGKATVDY
+1221 DNKTGKATVNY
-1232 TVTVTNVSGF
+1232 TITVTNVSGF
-1242 DIYGLRITDELDEP
+1242 SIYGLRITDELDEP
-1256 TLEKVNAADIGKPS
+1256 TLEKVNAEDIGEPS

-1280 DKGDGNGPSKASL
+1280 DKGDGNGPSEASL
-1293 KSGGANDLIHVLE
+1293 KSGGAHDRIHILE

-1325 IEIENANDDVE
+1325 IEIENANDEVE

-1353 SGTAPQGRK
+1353 SGTAPQARK
-1362 SRAAAMLLADAADSD
+1362 SRAAAMLLADSADSD

-1391 EISDSGSSDTEGTI
+1391 EISGSGSSDTEGTI

-1421 DEKLPETEKY
+1421 DEKLPESEKY
-1431 FKDTLVTVDNDY
+1431 FKDTLVTVDNSY

-1502 DNPEPENPDPDKPD
+1502 DPDNPEPENPDPDN
-1516 PDKPEPDNPG
+1516 PEPENPG

-1573 TEGTTYSITS
+1573 AEGTTYSITS

-1634 TTNIRGRA
+1634 TTNIRGRV

>member
-1 MSFAMIFANIG
+1 MIFANIG

-972 DLKVKDKTPEFKGT
+972 DLKV
-986 PSRDGYTFMGWAPA
+986 
-1000 VNPVVSA
+1000 
-1007 DDANDKNEI
+1007 
-1016 IYTATWKKNE
+1016 
-1026 EKPTPTTYTVIYTD
+1026 
-1040 GVKGEIVFPDQGYED
+1040 
-1055 LKVDDNTPAFVGET
+1055 DDNTPAFVGET

-1076 CDGYTFKGWSPEVKE
+1076 
-1091 KVKAED
+1091 
-1097 ANDKGEIIY
+1097 
-1106 TATWEKNEEE
+1106 
-1116 KPTPTTYTIIYTD
+1116 
-1129 GVENETVFDEQ
+1129 
-1140 RHEGLKVDDN
+1140 R
-1150 TPAFVGETG
+1150 
-1159 EPSSPTCDG
+1159 DG

-1270 ITYSFKDFKI
+1270 ITYSFNDFKI

-1325 IEIENANDDVE
+1325 IEIENANDEVE

-1348 SWSKL
+1348 SWSKK
-1353 SGTAPQGRK
+1353 SGTASQTRK
-1362 SRAAAMLLADAADSD
+1362 SRSAAMFLADSADYD

-1405 PRKYRV
+1405 PRKYHV

-1431 FKDTLVTVDNDY
+1431 FKNTFVTVDNSY
-1443 TSSTKITVDGKTYTF
+1443 TNSTKITVDGKTYTF

-1492 DNPGPDKPDP
+1492 DSPDVPVPDSRYKVTIHYIYKEDGTKAADDNIEDNLAKDDTYSITSPEIEGYTPDRSVVNGTMGTEDIEITVTYTKNDPGNNREEPDS
-1502 DNPEPENPDPDKPD
+1502 
-1516 PDKPEPDNPG
+1516 PEPDNPG
-1526 PDNPTPDNPKPDNP
+1526 PNNPEPDNPEPGNPEPDNPEPDNPIPDNPEPDNPTPDNPEPDNP
-1540 TPDIPNPETHKV
+1540 TPDNPGPDMPNTEMHKV

-1560 GSRAADDAVRDNL
+1560 GSRAADDAVRDDL
-1573 TEGTTYSITS
+1573 AEGTTYSITS
-1583 PGISGY
+1583 PDISGY
-1589 TPDQSIVNGT
+1589 TPDQSIVNGM

-1634 TTNIRGRA
+1634 TTNIRGRV

>member
-1 MSFAMIFANIG
+1 M
-12 NSAAV
+12 
-17 AMAAEGNGGRVEF
+17 E
-30 QMSREDVWAAAKE
+30 
-43 AVRAG
+43 
-48 GGISAENFNFT
+48 
-59 QGDAEGV
+59 
-66 RALFAGGRLFEI
+66 
-78 TNGVKYEAYPD
+78 
-89 TEGAELRVFIRIP
+89 
-102 GDGDPEN
+102 
-109 YQLTG
+109 
-114 EEKLVF
+114 
-120 MYMNSGEE
+120 
-128 DLRASVKIVGE
+128 
-139 ESGEIAVNTGE
+139 
-150 ILVES
+150 
-155 WQEAFGE
+155 
-162 SRKKDGEN
+162 
-170 LSGQMSAPA
+170 
-179 QGSQNGAGKEAAGS
+179 
-193 TDSAG
+193 
-198 SEETSAGV
+198 
-206 ENAVG
+206 
-211 EETTAR
+211 
-217 EENAVGEETTAG
+217 
-229 EENAV
+229 
-234 GEETTVGEE
+234 
-243 NTTGEETTVGAENM
+243 
-257 GGEETAAGEDG
+257 
-268 SVHDETGADEADGKT
+268 
-283 EIEIGTGTEAGAGED
+283 
-298 ANSTDSGTLDNA
+298 
-310 EVSGEESNK
+310 
-319 AEQDNGDISSETGE
+319 
-333 EVKVETEVKPGSE
+333 
-346 AGTEAEENGTSHEHD
+346 
-361 EASVEKSEAPAEKA
+361 
-375 EAAPEHSGKDVKEPE
+375 
-390 KADGAEEKTIEKT
+390 
-403 EGKTEEKS
+403 
-411 KDAEKASD
+411 
-419 RSADKDSSSDTSGS
+419 
-433 DGNDENKETAKLS
+433 
-446 KSENQVRVVAES
+446 
-458 AEDKYGLV
+458 
-466 ALGENT
+466 
-472 TARVIVMK
+472 
-480 LSATGFAAEGEEGI
+480 
-494 PADVPEEVKKFLE
+494 
-507 AVKELPVPEA
+507 
-517 VTKEDAEEIIEKLY
+517 
-531 SETLSDGYALTI
+531 
-543 NSDEPWTQ
+543 
-551 REDVKAACVKYEV
+551 
-564 TFAAAEKVLKLEEA
+564 
-578 GTFETK
+578 
-584 IDKNKSLFG
+584 
-593 RDYHIYEQNVVD
+593 
-605 ELNRRTLN
+605 
-613 LNITVPVGETVIDEG
+613 
-628 VFRFWDMSY
+628 
-637 GVYNVSSWDD
+637 
-647 FDIWST
+647 
-653 NEDVLKVKAVPN
+653 
-665 GKSLKII
+665 
-672 YEGIADGTAQI
+672 
-683 KMAFNLTTI
+683 
-692 STGEGSIWGAG
+692 
-703 NWGGAACAN
+703 
-712 CTVGTMTV
+712 
-720 GNGTGNGKPAKPT
+720 
-733 VNDVPTANQDGYVY
+733 
-747 IKCVTYPNT
+747 
-756 DPTNKWNRTHAGYM
+756 
-770 RLRNSTNG
+770 
-778 WSFGE
+778 
-783 IYSNDGRFGDE
+783 
-794 LPTNDYPWFCD
+794 
-805 LTIDKDWYLKQWNFN
+805 
-820 YSYAESVHYLANDAP
+820 
-835 VTMTFV
+835 
-841 SDGEDWYYF
+841 
-850 EEDVPLVV
+850 
-858 WITHEKPVDPTYA
+858 
-871 VTYTDGVAGEVV
+871 GEVV

-894 KDKTPEFKGIPSRDG
+894 EDKTPAFEGTPSRDG

-917 AVNPVVS
+917 AVNPVIS

-929 DKNEIIYTATWKK
+929 DKNEIIYTATWQK

-972 DLKVKDKTPEFKGT
+972 G
-986 PSRDGYTFMGWAPA
+986 
-1000 VNPVVSA
+1000 
-1007 DDANDKNEI
+1007 
-1016 IYTATWKKNE
+1016 
-1026 EKPTPTTYTVIYTD
+1026 
-1040 GVKGEIVFPDQGYED
+1040 

-1076 CDGYTFKGWSPEVKE
+1076 RDGYTFKGWSPEVKE

-1106 TATWEKNEEE
+1106 IATWEKNEEE
-1116 KPTPTTYTIIYTD
+1116 KPTPTTYTVIYTD

-1159 EPSSPTCDG
+1159 EPSSPTRDG

-1202 GAKPTPKLVVTKK
+1202 GAKPTPKLVVTKE
-1215 NDGFKV
+1215 NDGFKL
-1221 DNKTGKATVDY
+1221 DNKTGKATVNY

-1242 DIYGLRITDELDEP
+1242 SIYGLRITDELDEP
-1256 TLEKVNAADIGKPS
+1256 TLEKVNAEDIGEPS

-1280 DKGDGNGPSKASL
+1280 DKGDGNGPSEASL
-1293 KSGGANDLIHVLE
+1293 KSGRAHDRIHVLE

-1362 SRAAAMLLADAADSD
+1362 SRAAAMLLADADDRD

-1492 DNPGPDKPDP
+1492 DNPGPDKPDPDP

-1634 TTNIRGRA
+1634 TTNIRGRV

>member
-1 MSFAMIFANIG
+1 MERRTENRLRQRKRALQHWYPAKRLAAFILSFAMIFANIG

-972 DLKVKDKTPEFKGT
+972 DLKV
-986 PSRDGYTFMGWAPA
+986 
-1000 VNPVVSA
+1000 
-1007 DDANDKNEI
+1007 
-1016 IYTATWKKNE
+1016 
-1026 EKPTPTTYTVIYTD
+1026 
-1040 GVKGEIVFPDQGYED
+1040 
-1055 LKVDDNTPAFVGET
+1055 DDNTPAFVGET

-1076 CDGYTFKGWSPEVKE
+1076 
-1091 KVKAED
+1091 
-1097 ANDKGEIIY
+1097 
-1106 TATWEKNEEE
+1106 
-1116 KPTPTTYTIIYTD
+1116 
-1129 GVENETVFDEQ
+1129 
-1140 RHEGLKVDDN
+1140 R
-1150 TPAFVGETG
+1150 
-1159 EPSSPTCDG
+1159 DG

-1325 IEIENANDDVE
+1325 IEIENANDEVE

-1348 SWSKL
+1348 SWSKK
-1353 SGTAPQGRK
+1353 SGTASQTRK
-1362 SRAAAMLLADAADSD
+1362 SRSAAMFLADSADYD

-1405 PRKYRV
+1405 PRKYHV

-1431 FKDTLVTVDNDY
+1431 FKNTFVTVDNSY
-1443 TSSTKITVDGKTYTF
+1443 TNSTKITVDGKTYTF

-1492 DNPGPDKPDP
+1492 DSPDVPVPDSRYKVTIHYIYKEDGTKAADDNIEDNLAKDDTYSITSPEIEGYTPDRSVVNGTMGTEDIEITVTYTKNDPGNNREEPDS
-1502 DNPEPENPDPDKPD
+1502 
-1516 PDKPEPDNPG
+1516 PEPDNPG
-1526 PDNPTPDNPKPDNP
+1526 PNNPEPDNPEPGNPEPDNPEPDNPIPDNPEPDNPTPDNPEPDNP
-1540 TPDIPNPETHKV
+1540 TPDNPGPDMPNTEMHKV

-1560 GSRAADDAVRDNL
+1560 GSRAADDAVRDDL
-1573 TEGTTYSITS
+1573 AEGTTYSITS
-1583 PGISGY
+1583 PDISGY
-1589 TPDQSIVNGT
+1589 TPDQSIVNGM

-1634 TTNIRGRA
+1634 TTNIRGRV

-1661 DVPLANIPVDIPD
+1661 DVPLANIPVNIPD

-1712 LSAFGLMAMSLL
+1712 LSAFGLIAMSLL